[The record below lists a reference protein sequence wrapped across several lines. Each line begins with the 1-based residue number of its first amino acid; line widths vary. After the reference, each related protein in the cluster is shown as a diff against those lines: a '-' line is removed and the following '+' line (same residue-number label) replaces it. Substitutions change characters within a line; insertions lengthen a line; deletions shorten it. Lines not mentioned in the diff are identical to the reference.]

1 MTNISEPIRW
11 LLESSPWVEYRTRI
25 DLLEQP
31 EDAPEVARARQA
43 MLEHPQVKSMITELA
58 DWPGHAL
65 KRHNDATHMIHKLV
79 FLADIG
85 VKAEDQGMNEVI
97 ERISEHRSDEGVFKI
112 LANTPRSFGG
122 SGEDEWVW
130 MLCDTPSVL
139 YALMKI
145 KANVAHLQD
154 AIEHL
159 AGYGRDNGWPCAV
172 SPEMERFK
180 GPGRR
185 DDPCPYATLISL
197 KALNEFPGWQGSN
210 VVNSGIDT
218 MLTLWEQRK
227 ERRPYLFAM
236 GTDFRKLKAPLIWYD
251 VLHVLNV
258 LTLFP
263 RALEDPRMK
272 EMLDIIRKKVNSQ
285 KQLTPESIWK
295 AWSEWDFG
303 QKKKPS
309 PWISFLVYRILKRV
323 GIPIE

>member
-1 MTNISEPIRW
+1 MMNISESIQW
-11 LLESSPWVEYRTRI
+11 LLDGPPWIEYRTRV

-31 EDAPEVARARQA
+31 EDAAEVTLARQA
-43 MLEHPQVKSMITELA
+43 MLAHPQVKSMITGLA

-85 VKAEDQGMNEVI
+85 VKAGDRGMDRVI
-97 ERISEHRSDEGVFKI
+97 DRISEHRSDEGAFKI

-139 YALMKI
+139 YALIKMKADTPLL
-145 KANVAHLQD
+145 KD
-154 AIEHL
+154 AATHL
-159 AGYGRDNGWPCAV
+159 AEYGRDNGWPCAV
-172 SPEMERFK
+172 SPEMGRFK

-185 DDPCPYATLISL
+185 DDPCPFATLISL
-197 KALNEFPGWQGSN
+197 KALYQFPEWRDSG
-210 VVNSGIDT
+210 VVNKGINVL
-218 MLTLWEQRK
+218 LTLWEQRK

-251 VLHVLNV
+251 ILHVMDV

-263 RALEDPRMK
+263 RALEEDRLK
-272 EMLDIIRKKVNSQ
+272 EMLETIRGKVDPQ
-285 KQLTPESIWK
+285 KRCTAESIWK
-295 AWSEWDFG
+295 AWGEWDFG
-303 QKKKPS
+303 QKKEPS
-309 PWISFLVYRILKRV
+309 PWITFLVYRILKRV
-323 GIPIE
+323 GKKIE

>member
-1 MTNISEPIRW
+1 VTNIREPIQW
-11 LLESSPWVEYRTRI
+11 LLEGPPWVEYCTRI

-31 EDAPEVARARQA
+31 EDAPEVVRARQR

-85 VKAEDQGMNEVI
+85 VKAEDPGMNKVFD
-97 ERISEHRSDEGVFKI
+97 RISEHRSDEGVFKI
-112 LANTPRSFGG
+112 LVNTPRSFGG

-139 YALMKI
+139 YALI
-145 KANVAHLQD
+145 KMEADMPHLQD
-154 AIEHL
+154 AVTHL
-159 AGYGRDNGWPCAV
+159 AGYGRENGWPCAV
-172 SPEMERFK
+172 SPEMGRFK

-197 KALNEFPGWQGSN
+197 KALNKLPEWKDSDAIN
-210 VVNSGIDT
+210 NGIYT
-218 MLTLWEQRK
+218 LLELWEQRK

-236 GTDFRKLKAPLIWYD
+236 GTDFRKLKAPFIWYD
-251 VLHVLNV
+251 ILHVLDV

-263 RALEDPRMK
+263 QAREDSRLEEILK
-272 EMLDIIRKKVNSQ
+272 IIRGKLDSQ
-285 KQLTPESIWK
+285 LRFTPESIWK
-295 AWSEWDFG
+295 AWSGWDFG
-303 QKKKPS
+303 QKKEPS
-309 PWISFLVYRILKRV
+309 PWVTFLVYRILKRA
-323 GIPIE
+323 GISVK